1 MIETLG
7 FIAAVLTTGAFLPQ
21 AWKTVRTKNT
31 SGISLPMYCFLM
43 IGLILWVIYGYMID
57 SKPIF
62 YANVVTATFSAIIL
76 FYTLKNA
83 IRSKDR

>member
-7 FIAAVLTTGAFLPQ
+7 FIAAILTTGAFLPQ

-31 SGISLPMYCFLM
+31 SGISLPMYCLLM
-43 IGLILWVIYGYMID
+43 IGLILWVVYGYMID

-62 YANVVTATFSAIIL
+62 YANVVTGTFSAIIL
-76 FYTLKNA
+76 FYKMRNSLNGE
-83 IRSKDR
+83 D